1 MIQADKFSRW
11 KQQYTLQVKRSVNYY
26 NELNQK
32 QPVHTRQMTEEEKS
46 EVFGKKK
53 ESCHK
58 LKITELR
65 RYKND

>member
-11 KQQYTLQVKRSVNYY
+11 RQQYTLQVERSINYY

-32 QPVHTRQMTEEEKS
+32 QPVHTRQMTHEELELIFGEKS
-46 EVFGKKK
+46 

-58 LKITELR
+58 LKASRKE
-65 RYKND
+65 